1 MSRRGK
7 RKTLLSSDP
16 LSASY
21 YVQDELWSPSTMTS
35 TTTTT
40 TSTTTTTAATT
51 TSTKSDIDICLQ
63 SFIEEAE
70 EDFVYFNRLTGLSAT
85 SRRAIFLDNEDE
97 ICCIDAAPRLCRT
110 INLVRETIDLTSLEK
125 NPPKWRWQSSAAGHH
140 KSNLP
145 LSTTVDITKNILD
158 GQKKGGKYYIRRDS
172 STRHYHKRKKRKT
185 VKMFQPIGRQLMSK
199 YLAKNRIRKVIFRYI
214 YRNIKYDAHIFID
227 RGWSRCSK

>member
-51 TSTKSDIDICLQ
+51 KSDIDICLR

-97 ICCIDAAPRLCRT
+97 ICSIDAAPRLCRT
-110 INLVRETIDLTSLEK
+110 INLVRETIDLTSLER

-145 LSTTVDITKNILD
+145 LSTTVDITNILD
-158 GQKKGGKYYIRRDS
+158 GQKGGKYYIRRDS

-185 VKMFQPIGRQLMSK
+185 VKLFQPIGRQLMSK

>member
-1 MSRRGK
+1 MSRRRR

-16 LSASY
+16 LTASY

-51 TSTKSDIDICLQ
+51 KSDIDICLR

-70 EDFVYFNRLTGLSAT
+70 EDFVYFSRLTSLSAT

-97 ICCIDAAPRLCRT
+97 ICSIDAAPRLCRT

-145 LSTTVDITKNILD
+145 LSTTVDITNILD
-158 GQKKGGKYYIRRDS
+158 GQKGGKYYIRRDS

-185 VKMFQPIGRQLMSK
+185 VKMFQPIGRQSMSK

>member
-51 TSTKSDIDICLQ
+51 TSTKSDIDICLR

-125 NPPKWRWQSSAAGHH
+125 NPPKWRWQSPAAGHH

-145 LSTTVDITKNILD
+145 LSTTVDITNNILD
-158 GQKKGGKYYIRRDS
+158 GQKGGKYYIRRDS

-214 YRNIKYDAHIFID
+214 YRNIKYDVHIFY
-227 RGWSRCSK
+227 R

>member
-1 MSRRGK
+1 MSRRGR

-110 INLVRETIDLTSLEK
+110 INLVRETIDLTSLER
-125 NPPKWRWQSSAAGHH
+125 NPPKWRWSSSAAGHH

-145 LSTTVDITKNILD
+145 LSTTVDITNILD
-158 GQKKGGKYYIRRDS
+158 GQKGGKYYIRDS
-172 STRHYHKRKKRKT
+172 THHYQHRRLHKRKRKI
-185 VKMFQPIGRQLMSK
+185 VKMFQPIGRQLLFK

-214 YRNIKYDAHIFID
+214 EI
-227 RGWSRCSK
+227 

>member
-51 TSTKSDIDICLQ
+51 KSDIDICLR

-97 ICCIDAAPRLCRT
+97 ICSIDAAPRLCRT

-145 LSTTVDITKNILD
+145 LSTTVDITNILD
-158 GQKKGGKYYIRRDS
+158 GQKGGKYYIRRDS

-185 VKMFQPIGRQLMSK
+185 VKMFQPIGRQLLSK

-214 YRNIKYDAHIFID
+214 ET
-227 RGWSRCSK
+227 

>member
-21 YVQDELWSPSTMTS
+21 YVQDELWSSSTMTS

-51 TSTKSDIDICLQ
+51 TSTKSDIDICLR
-63 SFIEEAE
+63 SFLQEAE
-70 EDFVYFNRLTGLSAT
+70 EDFVYFSRLTSLSAT
-85 SRRAIFLDNEDE
+85 SRRAIFLDINEDE
-97 ICCIDAAPRLCRT
+97 ICSVEAAPRLCRT

-145 LSTTVDITKNILD
+145 LSTTVDITNILD
-158 GQKKGGKYYIRRDS
+158 GQKGGKYYIRRDS

-185 VKMFQPIGRQLMSK
+185 VKMFQPIGRQLLSK

-214 YRNIKYDAHIFID
+214 YRNIKCDAYFY
-227 RGWSRCSK
+227 R

>member
-51 TSTKSDIDICLQ
+51 TSTKSDIDICLR
-63 SFIEEAE
+63 SFLQEAE
-70 EDFVYFNRLTGLSAT
+70 EDFVYFSRLTSLSAT
-85 SRRAIFLDNEDE
+85 SRRAIFLDINEDE
-97 ICCIDAAPRLCRT
+97 ICSVEAAPRLCRT

-145 LSTTVDITKNILD
+145 LSTTVDITNILD
-158 GQKKGGKYYIRRDS
+158 GQKGGKYYIRRDS

-185 VKMFQPIGRQLMSK
+185 VKMFQPIGRQLLSK

-214 YRNIKYDAHIFID
+214 RNIKCDAYFY
-227 RGWSRCSK
+227 R

>member
-1 MSRRGK
+1 
-7 RKTLLSSDP
+7 
-16 LSASY
+16 
-21 YVQDELWSPSTMTS
+21 MTS

-51 TSTKSDIDICLQ
+51 KSDIDICLR

-110 INLVRETIDLTSLEK
+110 INLVRETIDLTSLER
-125 NPPKWRWQSSAAGHH
+125 NPLKWRWQSSAAGHH

-145 LSTTVDITKNILD
+145 LSTTVDITNILD
-158 GQKKGGKYYIRRDS
+158 GQKGGKYYIRRDS

-185 VKMFQPIGRQLMSK
+185 VKLFQPIGRQLMSK

-214 YRNIKYDAHIFID
+214 YIET
-227 RGWSRCSK
+227 

>member
-51 TSTKSDIDICLQ
+51 TSTKSDIDICLR

-70 EDFVYFNRLTGLSAT
+70 EDFVYFSRLTSSSAT

-97 ICCIDAAPRLCRT
+97 ICSIDAAPRLCRT

-145 LSTTVDITKNILD
+145 LSTTVDITNNILD
-158 GQKKGGKYYIRRDS
+158 AQKGGKYYIRHDS

-185 VKMFQPIGRQLMSK
+185 VKLFQPIGRQLMSK

-214 YRNIKYDAHIFID
+214 YRNIKYDVHIFID

>member
-1 MSRRGK
+1 MSRRRR

-51 TSTKSDIDICLQ
+51 KSDIDICLR

-70 EDFVYFNRLTGLSAT
+70 EDFVYFSRLTSSSAT

-97 ICCIDAAPRLCRT
+97 ICSIDAAPRLCRT

-125 NPPKWRWQSSAAGHH
+125 NPPKWRWHSSAAGHH

-145 LSTTVDITKNILD
+145 LSTTVDITNILD
-158 GQKKGGKYYIRRDS
+158 GQKGGKYYIRHDS
-172 STRHYHKRKKRKT
+172 SSTHHYHKRKKRKT
-185 VKMFQPIGRQLMSK
+185 VKMFQPIGRQLLSK

-214 YRNIKYDAHIFID
+214 ET
-227 RGWSRCSK
+227 